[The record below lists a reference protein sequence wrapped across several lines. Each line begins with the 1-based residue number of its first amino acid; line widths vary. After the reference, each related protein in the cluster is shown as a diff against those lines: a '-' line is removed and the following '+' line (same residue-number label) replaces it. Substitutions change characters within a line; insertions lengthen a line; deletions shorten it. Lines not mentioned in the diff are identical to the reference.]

1 MKSLEKNKLLAMKR
15 NYELN
20 EMCNIRRSQLNESQN
35 ENFAAKAADLYEY
48 AKPSNSYS
56 SATKLQN
63 SIRQKFASFV

>member
-20 EMCNIRRSQLNESQN
+20 ELNESQN

>member
-1 MKSLEKNKLLAMKR
+1 MKSLEKNRLLAMKR

-20 EMCNIRRSQLNESQN
+20 ELNESQN

-56 SATKLQN
+56 SAKKLQN

>member
-1 MKSLEKNKLLAMKR
+1 MKSLEKNRLLAMKR

-20 EMCNIRRSQLNESQN
+20 ELNESQN

>member
-1 MKSLEKNKLLAMKR
+1 MKR

-20 EMCNIRRSQLNESQN
+20 ELNESQN
-35 ENFAAKAADLYEY
+35 ENFAAKAANLYEY

>member
-1 MKSLEKNKLLAMKR
+1 MKSLEKNRLLAMKR

-20 EMCNIRRSQLNESQN
+20 ELIESQN

>member
-1 MKSLEKNKLLAMKR
+1 LTNLLEKNRLLAMKR

-20 EMCNIRRSQLNESQN
+20 ELNESQN